1 MNTYFEL
8 NKNAQNRRKVEINW
22 DILILEN
29 IQSHQITEWIF
40 IKTKLTLWLKSWE
53 ILIYDWIDKEKIN
66 SILKK

>member
-22 DILILEN
+22 DTLILEN
-29 IQSHQITEWIF
+29 IQTYQITEWIF
-40 IKTKLTLWLKSWE
+40 TKTKLTLWLKSWE
-53 ILIYDWIDKEKIN
+53 ILIYDWVDKEKIN